1 MSRRV
6 PGEIKLL
13 GEQKVTSRKWET
25 RSVNLSLEAQLR
37 ERKKELNLL
46 YSFSK
51 IVDRAENS
59 IEDIIISLV
68 RIFPDA
74 FMDPENT
81 LAVIVYKDKVYESGK
96 ALKSD
101 RFIREP
107 IKRRGKEV
115 GSVTVYYCGDSEI
128 AFLYEEGQMVLSI
141 TERLGR
147 IIQRIESTEALN
159 ESEERYRVT
168 LSSIGDA
175 VLATDGFGMIVF
187 ANSVAC
193 NLIGLEE
200 EEIVGKRMNDVMEIF
215 NEETG
220 ESTQIPIENI
230 IETGRK
236 IGLANHTCLK
246 SKNGKVYSIADSA
259 APIVTDDGE
268 ISGIVLIFRDVTEER
283 QKEERIAHSESRYR
297 ELVQNMNGGL
307 IILDSRD
314 DGESFFL
321 KEFKPPRGITESVD
335 CNLSGADVRD
345 VFQTFET
352 SALYDAVKKT
362 YKDGEPRNVGLERY
376 ICGEQEGWWVNYVY
390 RLPSGEIVDLSYD
403 VTEMTELQR
412 FKDEAGRNLFK
423 ISKAIAGRR
432 FSLDEFMRE
441 TIEKVGS
448 SLNVDRA
455 GIYMMNKV
463 GEMELMLSFDL
474 HEGKIRTDRSL
485 AMGTDLAGEYVNLVS
500 DKRFLSVSDV
510 KLEKSSAFID
520 SLKGAGVVAILDIP
534 LKIRGKIVGSLFCD
548 METSREWTADEK
560 QFAASVGDILTLA
573 LEEDELVKSEQRYR
587 NFFKMNGAIML
598 LIDPSTG
605 RIVDANSAACE
616 FYKYDADKLKKLSIR
631 NLTADSQGLRE
642 INKLLSGETLRL
654 VTRQK
659 QAGEK
664 IIDVEIFASPFKSAG
679 MELLNLIIIDVTE
692 ALTAKDRLA
701 EALKKVNTSLEGAVE
716 LVSKVVEA
724 RDPYTA
730 GHQENVSKL
739 ATAIAERLSLEKE
752 SIRSVRIAGLLHDVG
767 KVSIPAEIL
776 SKPGKLTDLEWSLI
790 KRHPVIGYEILR
802 DVQLGGP
809 IAEIVKDH
817 HERINGT
824 GYPEGLEGSEIS
836 LESKIVAVA
845 DVVEAM
851 VSHRPYRASRGLD
864 EAIQEIEDNAGTLYD
879 EEVVSAC
886 VDLIKSGFSIGRSD
900 ISKS

>member
-1 MSRRV
+1 V
-6 PGEIKLL
+6 N
-13 GEQKVTSRKWET
+13 SRKWDA

-46 YSFSK
+46 HSFSR

-59 IEDIIISLV
+59 IEDILISLV
-68 RIFPDA
+68 RMLPHA
-74 FMDPENT
+74 FIDPANT
-81 LAVIVYKDKVYESGK
+81 LAVIVYNDKVYESGK
-96 ALKSD
+96 VLKSD

-107 IKRRGKEV
+107 IKKRGKEV
-115 GSVTVYYCGDSEI
+115 GSVTVYYCGNSEI

-141 TERLGR
+141 TERLGK
-147 IIQRIESTEALN
+147 IIQRIESSEALN

-187 ANSVAC
+187 ANDVAC
-193 NLIGLEE
+193 NLIGLDER
-200 EEIVGKRMNDVMEIF
+200 EIIGKRINDVMEIF
-215 NEETG
+215 SEETG
-220 ESTQIPIENI
+220 ESTQIPVENI
-230 IETGRK
+230 VRTGSK
-236 IGLANHTCLK
+236 IDLANHTGLK

-259 APIVTDDGE
+259 APIVRDDGE

-307 IILDSRD
+307 LILDSKD
-314 DGESFFL
+314 EGESFFL
-321 KEFKPPRGITESVD
+321 KEFKPPRGITESVGFD
-335 CNLSGADVRD
+335 WSGEDVRD
-345 VFQTFET
+345 VFPTLEK
-352 SALYDAVKKT
+352 SLLYDAIKKT
-362 YKDGEPRNVGLERY
+362 YKDGEPRFVGVERY
-376 ICGEQEGWWVNYVY
+376 SCGEQEGWWVNYVY

-412 FKDEAGRNLFK
+412 FKNEAGRSLFK
-423 ISKAIAGRR
+423 ISKTIAGKR

-441 TIEKVGS
+441 TITIVGS

-455 GIYMMNKV
+455 GIYMLNKV

-474 HEGKIRTDRSL
+474 HEEKIRTDRTF
-485 AMGTDLAGEYVNLVS
+485 AMDTVLAGEYVNLVS
-500 DKRFLSVSDV
+500 DKRFLSVSNV
-510 KLEKSSAFID
+510 ELEKRSAFVD
-520 SLKGAGVVAILDIP
+520 SLKEAGVEAILDIP

-605 RIVDANSAACE
+605 RIIDANSAACE
-616 FYKYDADKLKKLSIR
+616 FYKCDIEILKKLSIR
-631 NLTADSQGLRE
+631 DLTTDSGELRE
-642 INKLLSGETLRL
+642 VNKLLSGETPRL

-659 QAGEK
+659 QDDGN
-664 IIDVEIFASPFKSAG
+664 IIDVEIFASPFRSAG
-679 MELLNLIIIDVTE
+679 VEMLNLIIIDVTD
-692 ALTAKDRLA
+692 ALKAKDRLA
-701 EALKKVNTSLEGAVE
+701 EALRKVNTALEGAVE

-730 GHQENVSKL
+730 GHQENVSRL
-739 ATAIAERLSLEKE
+739 ATAIADRLGLEKDTV
-752 SIRSVRIAGLLHDVG
+752 RSVRIAGLLHDVG

-851 VSHRPYRASRGLD
+851 VSHRPYRASKGLD
-864 EAIQEIEDNAGTLYD
+864 EAIQEIEDNAGILYD
-879 EEVVSAC
+879 KEVVSAC
-886 VDLIKSGFSIGRSD
+886 VDLIRSGFSIGRSD
-900 ISKS
+900 NSKF

>member
-1 MSRRV
+1 M
-6 PGEIKLL
+6 
-13 GEQKVTSRKWET
+13 TSRKWET
-25 RSVNLSLEAQLR
+25 RSINLSLEAQLR

-46 YSFSK
+46 YSFSR

-59 IEDIIISLV
+59 IEDIIIGLV

-81 LAVIVYKDKVYESGK
+81 LAVIVYNDKVYESGK
-96 ALKSD
+96 ILKSD

-107 IKRRGKEV
+107 IKKGGKEV

-128 AFLYEEGQMVLSI
+128 AFLYEEGQMVFSI
-141 TERLGR
+141 TERLGKIIER
-147 IIQRIESTEALN
+147 IKSSESLN

-187 ANSVAC
+187 ANAVAC

-200 EEIVGKRMNDVMEIF
+200 KEIVGKRMNDVMEIF
-215 NEETG
+215 SEETG
-220 ESTQIPIENI
+220 ESTQIQVEDI
-230 IETGRK
+230 IKTGMK
-236 IGLANHTCLK
+236 IGLANHTGLK

-259 APIVTDDGE
+259 APIIRDDGE

-283 QKEERIAHSESRYR
+283 QKEERIAHSESKYR

-307 IILDSRD
+307 LIIDSRD
-314 DGESFFL
+314 QGESFFL
-321 KEFKPPRGITESVD
+321 KEFKPPRGIAESAA
-335 CNLSGADVRD
+335 CNHSGKDVRD
-345 VFQTFET
+345 VFQTLEK
-352 SALYDAVKKT
+352 SQLYDAIKKT
-362 YKDGEPRNVGLERY
+362 FKDGKPRSVGLERY
-376 ICGEQEGWWVNYVY
+376 ICGKQEGWWVNYVY

-403 VTEMTELQR
+403 ITEMTEIQR
-412 FKDEAGRNLFK
+412 FKNEAGRSLFK
-423 ISKAIAGRR
+423 ISKAIAGKR

-441 TIEKVGS
+441 TIETVGS

-455 GIYMMNKV
+455 GIYMLNRV
-463 GEMELMLSFDL
+463 GEMELMLSYDL
-474 HEGKIRTDRSL
+474 HEGKIRMDRSL

-500 DKRFLSVSDV
+500 DKRFLSVSNV
-510 KLEKSSAFID
+510 EIENSSPFVD
-520 SLKGAGVVAILDIP
+520 SLKEAGIEAILDIP

-587 NFFKMNGAIML
+587 NFFEMNGAIML

-605 RIVDANSAACE
+605 RIVDANEAASE
-616 FYKYDADKLKKLSIR
+616 FYKYDTDKLKKLSIR
-631 NLTADSQGLRE
+631 NLTTDSRGLKE
-642 INKLLSGETLRL
+642 INKLLSKETLRL

-659 QAGEK
+659 RAGGE
-664 IIDVEIFASPFKSAG
+664 IIDVEIFASPFRSSG
-679 MELLNLIIIDVTE
+679 VELLNFIIIDVTD

-701 EALKKVNTSLEGAVE
+701 EALKKVNAALEGAVE

-739 ATAIAERLSLEKE
+739 ATAIAEKLDLEND
-752 SIRSVRIAGLLHDVG
+752 SVRSVRIAGLLHDVG

-851 VSHRPYRASRGLD
+851 VSHRPYRASKGLA
-864 EAIQEIEDNAGTLYD
+864 EAIQEIEGNAGILYD
-879 EEVVSAC
+879 KEVVSAC
-886 VDLIKSGFSIGRSD
+886 VDLIKSGFSFGRSYN
-900 ISKS
+900 SKF